1 MYVIVNYEPTV
12 SLVTSAISDS
22 ASCPLVHFRYFWKI
36 SIRLYRHMEWN
47 LWGGKIKKR
56 WIHIF
61 FHIDV
66 PNTLLRVEFI
76 WEGSQ
81 QAFYIKSG
89 NGLLAELLA
98 KVFQD
103 LMSRNN
109 HMLRNFI
116 PVYQSPIHLQVG
128 GLEVSNWPFW
138 L

>member
-1 MYVIVNYEPTV
+1 MDT
-12 SLVTSAISDS
+12 
-22 ASCPLVHFRYFWKI
+22 H
-36 SIRLYRHMEWN
+36 
-47 LWGGKIKKR
+47 
-56 WIHIF
+56 F

-76 WEGSQ
+76 WEHSQ
-81 QAFYIKSG
+81 RAFYIKSG

-128 GLEVSNWPFW
+128 GLEVSN
-138 L
+138 